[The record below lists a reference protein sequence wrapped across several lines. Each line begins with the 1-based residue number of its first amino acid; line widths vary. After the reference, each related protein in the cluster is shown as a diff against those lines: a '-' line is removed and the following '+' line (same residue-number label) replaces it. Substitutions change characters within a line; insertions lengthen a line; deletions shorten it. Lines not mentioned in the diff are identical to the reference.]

1 MRDKTFELI
10 SLLEDLKAH
19 FSHELILM
27 EGNFGL
33 TGDEDRAEMEASGE
47 IREWH
52 EIRASRAL
60 LARIEAQM
68 TGEAAAVPA

>member
-1 MRDKTFELI
+1 MREKTLELI

-19 FSHELILM
+19 FSHELVLM

-33 TGDEDRAEMEASGE
+33 TGDEDEAKMEASGE

-52 EIRASRAL
+52 EIRANRAL
-60 LARIEAQM
+60 LARIEAQVAK
-68 TGEAAAVPA
+68 EAAAAPA